1 MFTNERLFT
10 IQAFTITRVHCT
22 YSTSDLRP
30 TIKWHM
36 AKMLLEQNF
45 DLGKYSSN
53 RNLFGLS
60 FIWTTYKHK
69 IKIDNKYFSF
79 QKSLI
84 SFQIDLWQYT
94 KGLSCL
100 QQQSSKGSS
109 LISLLIAPCNCRLPY
124 QARRMVWNSGRGVHS
139 NQRPLEH
146 ALLLFLLKSGEDNCP
161 HLPNRFRRPCIWC
174 TSHEILSST

>member
-1 MFTNERLFT
+1 
-10 IQAFTITRVHCT
+10 
-22 YSTSDLRP
+22 
-30 TIKWHM
+30 M
-36 AKMLLEQNF
+36 AHGKDAIRAKF
-45 DLGKYSSN
+45 WPCKYSSN
-53 RNLFGLS
+53 RNLFS
-60 FIWTTYKHK
+60 FFSQFELCMYQND
-69 IKIDNKYFSF
+69 IKTDNKYFSF

-124 QARRMVWNSGRGVHS
+124 QAHRIVWNSGRGANS
-139 NQRPLEH
+139 NIRPLEQV
-146 ALLLFLLKSGEDNCP
+146 LLLFQLKSGEGNCP
-161 HLPNRFRRPCIWC
+161 HLPNRIRRSCIWC

>member
-1 MFTNERLFT
+1 MSIGN
-10 IQAFTITRVHCT
+10 T
-22 YSTSDLRP
+22 YSTSNLRP

-36 AKMLLEQNF
+36 AKMLLEQKF
-45 DLGKYSSN
+45 DLVGIPATETS
-53 RNLFGLS
+53 LADLLQFELC
-60 FIWTTYKHK
+60 TYENK
-69 IKIDNKYFSF
+69 IKIEDKHFSF

-124 QARRMVWNSGRGVHS
+124 QARRMVWNSGRGA
-139 NQRPLEH
+139 NGNIRPFEQICLV
-146 ALLLFLLKSGEDNCP
+146 FLLKSGEGP
-161 HLPNRFRRPCIWC
+161 HLPDSFRRPWIWC